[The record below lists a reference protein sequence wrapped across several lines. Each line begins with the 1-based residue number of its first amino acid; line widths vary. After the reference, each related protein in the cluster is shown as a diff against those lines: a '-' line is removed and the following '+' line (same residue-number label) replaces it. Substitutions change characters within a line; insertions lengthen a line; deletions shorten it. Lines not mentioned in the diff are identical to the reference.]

1 MKPLVLVTGASGGI
15 GAELARIFA
24 AAGHPLVLV
33 ARSAERLA
41 VIADALAAGG
51 GPRPVILPC
60 DLAKPQAVA
69 ALALDLAARGLEPAI
84 VVNNAGF
91 GLVGEAAALS
101 RAEQLDMI
109 DLNVRALVDLTLRLL
124 PGVVRQK
131 GGVLNVAS
139 VAAFLPG
146 PGMAV
151 YYASKAFV
159 LSFSE
164 ALGQELAGSGAHV
177 TTLCPGPV
185 PTGFQKR
192 AGVSSP
198 QPRWFIRSVESVAQA
213 GYDGFLARRRV
224 VVPGFGNHLTRL
236 LGRVPHGLLLPLAHH
251 FQRRRRSHD

>member
-1 MKPLVLVTGASGGI
+1 MTGASSGI

-33 ARSAERLA
+33 ARSEERLDA
-41 VIADALAAGG
+41 IADDIAASSGT
-51 GPRPVILPC
+51 RPVVLPC
-60 DLAKPQAVA
+60 DLARPERVA
-69 ALALDLAARGLEPAI
+69 ALADDLAARGLKPAI
-84 VVNNAGF
+84 LVNNAGF
-91 GLVGEAAALS
+91 GLVGEAAALD

-124 PGVVRQK
+124 PGVVRQQ

-164 ALGQELAGSGAHV
+164 ALTQELAGTGAHV

-192 AGVSSP
+192 AGVASP
-198 QPRWFIRSVESVAQA
+198 QPAWFIRSAERVARA

-224 VVPGFGNHLTRL
+224 VVPGFANRLTTLAGRL
-236 LGRVPHGLLLPLAHH
+236 PHGLLLPLAQR
-251 FQRRRRSHD
+251 FQRRRRPHD